1 MNECCQPQFCGVRG
15 VVQIKEQ
22 KTKTAQDYRQLN
34 EKSPSLSL
42 LFSWA
47 ISSASV
53 LSKSQIPEH
62 WPLLCVMVHVPM
74 SAVTRDCRYL
84 LISLAFFGNCHAHF
98 QDRPHLLWH
107 QGYWQAELHRRKAH
121 PSSKHSNLT
130 TTKSFAKINSNQ
142 KGGKVFCRGPRC
154 SWLSRARAMYT
165 WVCASHAGKPPPLW
179 SFAKLR
185 EQEEERQVSGHNL
198 LLPGV
203 Y

>member
-1 MNECCQPQFCGVRG
+1 MLPAPILWSERSRSNQRTENKNCPGLQATQWKIPLSVTIVFLGDFFSFCTFQKSDTWTLTSTVCDGACSNVCSNEGLQVSAYLFGFLWELSC
-15 VVQIKEQ
+15 
-22 KTKTAQDYRQLN
+22 
-34 EKSPSLSL
+34 SLSGPSTSTVAPGIL
-42 LFSWA
+42 
-47 ISSASV
+47 ASRAP
-53 LSKSQIPEH
+53 Q
-62 WPLLCVMVHVPM
+62 
-74 SAVTRDCRYL
+74 
-84 LISLAFFGNCHAHF
+84 
-98 QDRPHLLWH
+98 
-107 QGYWQAELHRRKAH
+107 RRKAH